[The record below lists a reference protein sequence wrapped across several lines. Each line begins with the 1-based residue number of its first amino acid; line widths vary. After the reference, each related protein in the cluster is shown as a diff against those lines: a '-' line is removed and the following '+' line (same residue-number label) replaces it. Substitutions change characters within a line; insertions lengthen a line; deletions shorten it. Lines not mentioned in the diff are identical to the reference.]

1 MQNFSIFTRSLLL
14 LSLALPVTAQSE
26 KENTVAVAALTDK
39 MSANDLREWYSVY
52 KGVYLWG
59 DKLDFVEANDMET
72 VFSRMRLIRDKL
84 MPEKGNDTFAKEVN
98 SILKKYEESSF
109 TSDDKSQMIDDLEYI
124 SNGIKL
130 ALEKTDE

>member
-1 MQNFSIFTRSLLL
+1 
-14 LSLALPVTAQSE
+14 
-26 KENTVAVAALTDK
+26 
-39 MSANDLREWYSVY
+39 
-52 KGVYLWG
+52 
-59 DKLDFVEANDMET
+59 
-72 VFSRMRLIRDKL
+72 MRLIRDKL